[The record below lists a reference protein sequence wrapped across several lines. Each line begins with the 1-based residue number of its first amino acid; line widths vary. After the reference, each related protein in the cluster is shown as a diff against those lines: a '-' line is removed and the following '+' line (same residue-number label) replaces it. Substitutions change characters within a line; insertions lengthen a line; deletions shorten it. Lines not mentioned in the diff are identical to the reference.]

1 MFHRL
6 SIKTIIYYI
15 IISTFLLGFLTA
27 FSLFMLRLATNEKTE
42 MQEKRYISYLLADE
56 LRQSS
61 DDLTRLA
68 RTYVV
73 TAEPKYEQEYWT
85 VLDIRNGKK
94 PRPEKYHQIYWD
106 FMAVSDTKPRPD
118 GESIP
123 LQELMK
129 KNGFTDEEFAL
140 LKKAEANSNGLVK
153 LETIAMNA
161 VKGLF
166 DDGTGN
172 FTKKGE
178 PDLVLART
186 LMHSPQYHQYKAQIM
201 QPVNDF
207 FEMMEKRTALAVESA
222 VEKTTLY
229 LNITML
235 SIVLLILNFLF
246 SIHVLSKKIS
256 NPLKQLLEISQQIIA
271 GKFNFD
277 VKVSEENDEITLVML
292 SMQKMQTILKES
304 ILEISRVMA
313 AVAKGDMSQRV
324 NIHMIGEFDT
334 LKNNIN
340 FSVNRVEET
349 LNEISDVMTALSKG
363 DFSKRVSSKIEGR
376 FKQAVDDSMIV
387 IEKVLHD
394 INLAMFALANGDLS
408 KRVNVEAQ
416 GDLNKLKNSVNN
428 SMEMIEA
435 VTNDL
440 NHTIGDLAKGNLKQ
454 INHNQHYHGVFN
466 QLVHNAG
473 TAIVSL
479 RTLIQRVFD
488 TSAAISTVSSEI
500 NQGNN
505 DLAART
511 SRQVA
516 DIEETANNVQNVS
529 QIAQENAIQA
539 RKANEQVTLSKSVA
553 VRGDHVIQEVMS
565 MMGGIHLSAQKI
577 SEIISILDNITFQTN
592 ILALNAAVEA
602 ARAGEQGK
610 SFAVVANEV
619 RMLANHSTSASKD
632 IRVLIEN
639 TVEQVQEGS
648 QLVSKAG
655 NTMQEIMHA
664 VQEITDVMQF
674 IRVSS
679 DDQAQ
684 KIEEVKRV
692 LEQLNQM
699 TQQNAALV
707 EEIAASSDALNGQ
720 TTQLNTAIQIFA
732 L

>member
-428 SMEMIEA
+428 SMGMIEA